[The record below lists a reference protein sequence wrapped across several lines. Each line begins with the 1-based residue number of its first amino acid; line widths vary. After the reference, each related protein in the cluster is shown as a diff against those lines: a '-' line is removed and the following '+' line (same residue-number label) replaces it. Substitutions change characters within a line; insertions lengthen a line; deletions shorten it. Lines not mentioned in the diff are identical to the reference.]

1 MSPSSRSRL
10 YPFLHSTTGTAP
22 SLSNLRIR
30 SISSIDFF
38 FRDLSGQQPITRTTE
53 ALCMSSGSRSFPTEQ
68 RLLFGWCGRWFLFSW
83 EVLLDGWP
91 VKVHATLFT
100 HVMTSE
106 ISSICCSRFEN
117 ETRMQTRRCA
127 HGGIAWVRRRRH
139 G

>member
-22 SLSNLRIR
+22 SLSNLGIG
-30 SISSIDFF
+30 SISSFVTSVANNRSQALLNPVYVF
-38 FRDLSGQQPITRTTE
+38 WQPHVIPDPARH
-53 ALCMSSGSRSFPTEQ
+53 
-68 RLLFGWCGRWFLFSW
+68 LFGWCGRWFLFSY

-106 ISSICCSRFEN
+106 ISSISCSRFEN
-117 ETRMQTRRCA
+117 EARVQTRWCTR
-127 HGGIAWVRRRRH
+127 GGIAWVRRRRH